1 MAYTYRPRTRTTYRR
16 KPTAR
21 RMSAATRRA
30 TEAAFKRGVKSGMRK
45 RGSYSRRSY
54 FYR

>member
-1 MAYTYRPRTRTTYRR
+1 MAYYNRRTTYRR
-16 KPTAR
+16 RTTSR

-30 TEAAFKRGVKSGMRK
+30 TEAAFRRGVKSGMRK
-45 RGSYSRRSY
+45 RGSSRRSY